1 MKNKHLVL
9 VVFGLVISQ
18 LVYTQ
23 DISWKNWGVETMSEI
38 QESTNY
44 SVYTQQEKQIAFY
57 INLLRSNPKQFKTD
71 ILIPFVES
79 NNIQKEKAYK
89 SLLRE
94 LDKTSN
100 LPLLK
105 PHDKLYESA
114 VFHAKDMGRSGKT
127 GHRSSKGKSFE
138 KRMSPLL
145 DTFASVGENCHYG
158 SNDALFVV
166 IDLLIDRG
174 IPGYGHRKNLL
185 QADFVFIGISMAP
198 HKKYEFNCVQEFAG
212 KLN

>member
-1 MKNKHLVL
+1 MNSKLTIFFFIIL
-9 VVFGLVISQ
+9 STSFQAIGQ
-18 LVYTQ
+18 EY
-23 DISWKNWGVETMSEI
+23 WKNWDAKTLAQVEQAS
-38 QESTNY
+38 SLD
-44 SVYTQQEKQIAFY
+44 SYTEQEKQVAFV
-57 INLLRSNPKQFKTD
+57 INLLRVDPMRFMNEV
-71 ILIPFVES
+71 LIPFVDDQQ
-79 NNIQKEKAYK
+79 IPKEKAYK

-94 LDKTSN
+94 LRKTEP
-100 LPLLK
+100 LPLLEQH
-105 PHDKLYESA
+105 PVLYDA
-114 VFHAKDMGRSGKT
+114 AKFHAKDMGRSGKT

-158 SNDALFVV
+158 SNDALLVV

-198 HKKYEFNCVQEFAG
+198 HKKYEVNCVQEFAG